1 MDSQGFRE
9 RVQADWAVP
18 PSRNEIDVEY
28 KRELDST
35 RVRVA
40 PDNRYTGYGSILEDG
55 RAFTDYKNRCKT
67 RAPPGLQFETKQA
80 IVHGADSW
88 MYTQRERI
96 ANQVGQVY
104 GTSAT
109 ELAPD
114 LYQTCTPEGCT
125 FNKGDPNG
133 VGLERREPVP
143 ELFGTFEFP
152 VTSEARPNVEKTALN
167 QERLFGRNTQSR
179 WKVLYQ

>member
-9 RVQADWAVP
+9 PVQADWALP
-18 PSRNEIDVEY
+18 PSKNEIDVEY
-28 KRELDST
+28 KRELNST

-40 PDNRYTGYGSILEDG
+40 PDNRYLAYGSILEDG
-55 RAFTDYKNRCKT
+55 RAFTDYNNRCKT

-80 IVHGADSW
+80 VVNGAENW

-96 ANQVGQVY
+96 ANAVGQVY

-109 ELAPD
+109 EPAAELF
-114 LYQTCTPEGCT
+114 QSCTPEGCH
-125 FNKGDPNG
+125 FSPGEPNG
-133 VGLERREPVP
+133 IGLERRETVP
-143 ELFGTFEFP
+143 ELFGTFTFP
-152 VTSEARPNVEKTALN
+152 VTSEARPNVEKIALN